1 MKELMSYE
9 KFKGVVNTLLEF
21 QKKRDTVSKFFEEEL
36 MEDSF
41 CFVTFGISIE
51 SALVNLLAD
60 EFDCWYTFREDIKDF
75 DWWTT
80 ERAYGMENDIAD
92 WLYSLDEEKV
102 VYIDDKKI
110 DITSTESLYDFLVS
124 QYKKKHNLTD

>member
-9 KFKGVVNTLLEF
+9 KFKGIINTLLEF
-21 QKKRDTVSKFFEEEL
+21 QKKREMISNFFEEEL

-41 CFVTFGISIE
+41 CFVTFGTSVE
-51 SALVNLLAD
+51 STLVNLLAD
-60 EFDCWYTFREDIKDF
+60 EFDCWYTFKEDIKDF
-75 DWWTT
+75 NWWAK
-80 ERAYGMENDIAD
+80 ERTYGMENDIAD
-92 WLYSLDEEKV
+92 WLYSLDEEKA
-102 VYIDDKKI
+102 VYINDKKI

>member
-1 MKELMSYE
+1 MKELMSYG
-9 KFKGVVNTLLEF
+9 KFKGIINTLLEF
-21 QKKRDTVSKFFEEEL
+21 QKKRDVVSKFFEEEL

-41 CFVTFGISIE
+41 CFVTFGTSIE

-60 EFDCWYTFREDIKDF
+60 EFDCWYTFKEDIKDF
-75 DWWTT
+75 NWWAT

-92 WLYSLDEEKV
+92 WLYSLDEEKA
-102 VYIDDKKI
+102 VYINDQKI
-110 DITSTESLYDFLVS
+110 DITSTESFYDFLVS

>member
-1 MKELMSYE
+1 MKELMNYE
-9 KFKGVVNTLLEF
+9 KFKYIINTLLEF
-21 QKKRDTVSKFFEEEL
+21 QKKREMISKFFEEEL

-41 CFVTFGISIE
+41 CFVTFGTSVE
-51 SALVNLLAD
+51 STLVNLLAD
-60 EFDCWYTFREDIKDF
+60 EFDCWYAYREDIKDF
-75 DWWTT
+75 DWWTK
-80 ERAYGMENDIAD
+80 ERTYGMDNDIAN
-92 WLYSLDEEKV
+92 WLYSLDEEKA

>member
-9 KFKGVVNTLLEF
+9 KFKGIINTLLEF
-21 QKKRDTVSKFFEEEL
+21 QKKRNTVSKFFEEEL

-41 CFVTFGISIE
+41 CFVTYGSPVE
-51 SALVNLLAD
+51 AALVNLLAD

-80 ERAYGMENDIAD
+80 ERAYGMENDISD
-92 WLYSLDEEKV
+92 WLYSLDEEKA
-102 VYIDDKKI
+102 VYINDKKI

>member
-9 KFKGVVNTLLEF
+9 KFKGIINTLLEF
-21 QKKRDTVSKFFEEEL
+21 QKKRDVVSKFFEEEL

-41 CFVTFGISIE
+41 CFVTFGTSVE

-75 DWWTT
+75 NWWTT
-80 ERAYGMENDIAD
+80 ERAYGMENDIAE
-92 WLYSLDEEKV
+92 WLYSLDEEKA
-102 VYIDDKKI
+102 VYINDKKI